1 MNCLLLWKHKSNMR
15 CWVDKLQK
23 SFKSL
28 KNLSEKDYCRVIP
41 LTVWDSYEVARHV
54 TALEFTFCPLL
65 CAVPMNCFSSF
76 FFFLGMPT
84 SRR

>member
-1 MNCLLLWKHKSNMR
+1 MNCLLLWKDKLNTR

-28 KNLSEKDYCRVIP
+28 KNLSEKELHVSSL
-41 LTVWDSYEVARHV
+41 LTVWDLYEVARHV

-76 FFFLGMPT
+76 FFFPWDANC
-84 SRR
+84 